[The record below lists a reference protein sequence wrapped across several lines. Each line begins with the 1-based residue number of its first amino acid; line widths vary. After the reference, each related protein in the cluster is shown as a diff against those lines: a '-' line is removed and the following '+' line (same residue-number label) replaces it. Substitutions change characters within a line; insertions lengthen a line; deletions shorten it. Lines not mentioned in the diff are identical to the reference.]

1 MSELLV
7 TGLCIAEVLMSLE
20 NVEFLGGFG
29 DKSCI
34 DFDMLF
40 MASWSG
46 FRNRQQWDLLQGVE
60 DGWEGGRIV
69 YLQFWARVR
78 LFMPKG

>member
-34 DFDMLF
+34 DFDIDRK
-40 MASWSG
+40 S
-46 FRNRQQWDLLQGVE
+46 V
-60 DGWEGGRIV
+60 V
-69 YLQFWARVR
+69 
-78 LFMPKG
+78 